1 MRANAL
7 QKLLN
12 SVSEQTVYP
21 NEIILVDASTNLETK
36 ELFLENKYN
45 NVHYF
50 LVDDA
55 NRGLTKQRNF
65 GISKLAAE
73 SEIVCFLDDDTVLE
87 KDYFENLIQ
96 TYSEFPEAFGV
107 GGIITNEVAWDFV
120 GENCES
126 KQFEFCYDGWK
137 RKDPF
142 RFEIRK
148 IFGLDTNVPPGF
160 MPTFSN
166 GRSLSFLPP
175 SGKVYPVEQL
185 MGGVSSFRIT
195 VFDKNSFSTYFQ
207 GYGLYEDAD
216 FSLRVSKTG
225 RLFCNTNAKLAHYH
239 DSSGRPNNFSYG
251 KMVIRN
257 GWYVW
262 RVKHPNPDLKSRLK
276 WHAISF
282 LLTSIRLLNVIT
294 TSNRKEAVTE
304 AVGRIVGWFSLFLH
318 KPKIQK

>member
-1 MRANAL
+1 MRAGAL
-7 QKLLN
+7 RKLLN
-12 SVSEQTVYP
+12 SVALQTVYP
-21 NEIILVDASTNLETK
+21 NEIIIVDASTNVETK
-36 ELFLENKYN
+36 NLLSANQHK

-50 LVDDA
+50 LVDEA
-55 NRGLTKQRNF
+55 TRGLTKQRNF
-65 GISKLAAE
+65 GISKVAE
-73 SEIVCFLDDDTVLE
+73 NSEIVSFLDDDIVLE
-87 KDYFENLIQ
+87 NDYFEQILSAFTQKKDAIGIGGVAVNENKWKLNALNFKQSAKHFILDKYYINESSRNYLRNLLNLN
-96 TYSEFPEAFGV
+96 SDKLP
-107 GGIITNEVAWDFV
+107 GI
-120 GENCES
+120 
-126 KQFEFCYDGWK
+126 
-137 RKDPF
+137 
-142 RFEIRK
+142 
-148 IFGLDTNVPPGF
+148 L
-160 MPTFSN
+160 PTFSN
-166 GRSLSFLPP
+166 GRTFSYPLND
-175 SGKVYPVEQL
+175 KMYPVDL
-185 MGGVSSFRIT
+185 LVGMAMNFRKSI
-195 VFDKNSFSTYFQ
+195 FKEIQFSTYFE

-216 FSLRVSKTG
+216 FSIRALKFGQNYIATS
-225 RLFCNTNAKLAHYH
+225 AKLAHYH